1 MKAPA
6 KTSKTVARLAA
17 DYLNLTEAELVGKAV
32 MDPAAFLRDVR
43 KLAGSVLRQAEG
55 DNS

>member
-43 KLAGSVLRQAEG
+43 KLAGSVLAG
-55 DNS
+55 